1 MTLPPAKGRPDLT
14 LHQMRIVWAVAHAET
29 VSRAAKQ
36 IGLTQPSLSQQIAKL
51 EASVGQKIF
60 ERRANRMIPTEL
72 GAFLV
77 DRAELIMR
85 EMQEVEDGL
94 GAYLGGARA
103 IGIAGISSPIR
114 VLLPHVLSRF
124 RQSWPAV
131 EIDVHEGSPGDVL
144 AMLYARRANVG
155 IVAATSVAQVS
166 VGFDQIPLLD
176 DPYVLVVP
184 QSLDLGRAASE
195 QKLGAAP
202 RKVLNSVVQFVY
214 GTQHQ
219 KRIEQWYETMLP
231 DHRVV
236 ARCRSFE
243 SAVGLVRAGLGVCL
257 APALSCFAGNSVL
270 QGLKLYEVTLHIPR
284 PLVALMPSQYRTLE
298 PYPDL
303 TAALKYA
310 AQRLP
315 RPKLSRP
322 LPFLL
327 GPDVPA
333 FDQTRL

>member
-1 MTLPPAKGRPDLT
+1 MILPKAKGRPALT
-14 LHQMRIVWAVAHAET
+14 LHQLRIVWAVAQAET

-51 EASVGQKIF
+51 ETSIGQKVF
-60 ERRANRMIPTEL
+60 ERRANRMIPTEI

-77 DRAELIMR
+77 DRAGLLMR
-85 EMQEVEDGL
+85 EMQQVEDGL
-94 GAYLGGARA
+94 GAYLGGMRA
-103 IGIAGISSPIR
+103 ISIAGISSPIR

-124 RQSWPAV
+124 RQTWPAI

-155 IVAATSVAQVS
+155 IVAASSVAQAS
-166 VGFDQIPLLD
+166 VGFDRIPLFE

-184 QSLDLGRAASE
+184 EAIELGRAASE
-195 QKLGAAP
+195 DKLGAAP
-202 RKVLNSVVQFVY
+202 REVLNRVIQFVY

-219 KRIEQWYETMLP
+219 KRIEQWYETTLP
-231 DHRVV
+231 NHRVV

-243 SAVGLVRAGLGVCL
+243 SAVVLVRAGLGVCL
-257 APALSCFAGNSVL
+257 APALSCFSGDSVL
-270 QGLKLYEVTLHIPR
+270 EGIRLHDVSLDIPR
-284 PLVALMPSQYRTLE
+284 ALVALMPSQYRNLE

-310 AQRLP
+310 AQKLP
-315 RPKLSRP
+315 RPKLTRA
-322 LPFLL
+322 
-327 GPDVPA
+327 PA
-333 FDQTRL
+333 FLRRADGTAAN